1 MAIDDLLDEH
11 EQGERVRAWLRANA
25 LSLIGGVGLG
35 LAAIYGWNWWGEQR
49 LAQSQQAHAAYEAAL
64 KQAESGADGAHSALA
79 GQEGA
84 YATLAALRVAKVQV
98 DAGKLDEAAATLR
111 GIKADAEL
119 AGVVQ
124 QRLSQVLAASGKAD
138 EALKLLEGHTDSAS
152 LELRGDALVV
162 AGKAE
167 QAREEYTKALA
178 GLDVAS
184 PARRR
189 VELKLQDVGG
199 QVPDAAE
206 SI

>member
-49 LAQSQQAHAAYEAAL
+49 LSQSQQAHAAYEAAL
-64 KQAESGADGAHSALA
+64 KQAESGVDGAPSALA

-98 DAGKLDEAAATLR
+98 DAGKLDEAVATLR
-111 GIKADAEL
+111 AVKADAEL

-124 QRLSQVLAASGKAD
+124 QRLAQLLAASGKAD
-138 EALKLLEGHTDSAS
+138 EALKLLEGQVDSAS

-162 AGKAE
+162 AGKGE
-167 QAREEYTKALA
+167 QAREEYSKALA

>member
-25 LSLIGGVGLG
+25 LSLIGGVGIG
-35 LAAIYGWNWWGEQR
+35 IAAIYGWNWWGEQR
-49 LAQSQQAHAAYEAAL
+49 LKQSQQAHAAYEAAL
-64 KQAESGADGAHSALA
+64 KQVDAGADSAPQALA
-79 GQEGA
+79 GQDGA

-98 DAGKLDEAAATLR
+98 DAGKLEEAAATLR
-111 GIKADAEL
+111 AIKADPEL

-124 QRLSQVLAASGKAD
+124 QRLAQVLAASGKAD
-138 EALKLLEGHTDSAS
+138 EALKLLDGQADSAS
-152 LELRGDALVV
+152 LELRGDALVA
-162 AGKAE
+162 AGKGE
-167 QAREEYTKALA
+167 QAREEYSKALT